1 MLLTTKKWVKSI
13 LKIVTLLQIND
24 LHSGE
29 MLLGTQ
35 PENVRCCR
43 TAASVTGDEQSR
55 RDGSRRGR
63 DGHGVIQIGTG

>member
-13 LKIVTLLQIND
+13 LKIVTLLQINN
-24 LHSGE
+24 LHPGQ

-43 TAASVTGDEQSR
+43 TAASLRGH
-55 RDGSRRGR
+55 DGSRG
-63 DGHGVIQIGTG
+63 DGSQPG

>member
-13 LKIVTLLQIND
+13 LKIVTLLQINN
-24 LHSGE
+24 LHPGQ

-43 TAASVTGDEQSR
+43 TAASLTGDEQSR
-55 RDGSRRGR
+55 GDGSSGDGSRPG
-63 DGHGVIQIGTG
+63 

>member
-13 LKIVTLLQIND
+13 LKIVTLLQINN
-24 LHSGE
+24 LHPGQ

-43 TAASVTGDEQSR
+43 TAASLRGHDGSR
-55 RDGSRRGR
+55 RDGSRPG
-63 DGHGVIQIGTG
+63 

>member
-1 MLLTTKKWVKSI
+1 MLLTHFLVVKSI
-13 LKIVTLLQIND
+13 IGIVTSLLIND
-24 LHSGE
+24 LHPGQ